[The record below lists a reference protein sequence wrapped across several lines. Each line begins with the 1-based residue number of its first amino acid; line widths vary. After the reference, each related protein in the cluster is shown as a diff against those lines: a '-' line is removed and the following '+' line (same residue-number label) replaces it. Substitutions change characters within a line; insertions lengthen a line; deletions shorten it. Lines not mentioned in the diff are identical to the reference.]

1 MELKQLKEVY
11 SQVDDEIG
19 ENEMICQKG
28 CAFCCHQSVT
38 VAAIEG
44 SYIESFV
51 LNKMPKHVRRLVKD
65 NVKRWFS
72 FFNANT
78 PERQLTKQD
87 LPPVERRQALEGVP
101 CPFLVNNVCSI
112 YPVRPLVCRTYF
124 VNDDVSLCQQNP
136 SRDGDIKG
144 RDVRDRYFKNVFDIQ
159 RSTYMRLLPYS
170 VAEKME
176 YKGRLKRI
184 QIDFYARR

>member
-11 SQVDDEIG
+11 SQVDQEIG
-19 ENEMICQKG
+19 KNEMICQKG
-28 CAFCCHQSVT
+28 CPFCCHQSVT
-38 VAAIEG
+38 VAAFEG

-51 LNKMPKHVRRLVKD
+51 LNKMPKHIRRIVKA
-65 NVKRWFS
+65 NIKRWFS

-87 LPPVERRQALEGVP
+87 LPEVERRQAIEGVP

-136 SRDGDIKG
+136 SRDGDVKG
-144 RDVRDRYFKNVFDIQ
+144 RDIRDRYFKHVFEIQ
-159 RSTYMRLLPYS
+159 GSTYMRLLPYS
-170 VAEKME
+170 VAEKLE
-176 YKGRLKRI
+176 YKGRIKAI
-184 QIDFYARR
+184 QIDFHSK

>member
-19 ENEMICQKG
+19 EKEMICQKG